1 MIVIVDYEAGNIG
14 SVYKAF
20 KRFVNHVEVTSDPD
34 TVIKA
39 DKLVVPGVGSFGDC
53 MRKLRALSLDGAIVE
68 FVKTGRPILG
78 ICVGLQIF
86 FEESEESEGARGLGV
101 IKGKVVKFPKGLK
114 VPHMGWNIVNFI
126 KDIDLAKGLRNNEYF
141 YFVHSYYAVC
151 TEKDVIA
158 GVTEYDVTFPSVIV
172 KDNIYLVQFHP
183 EKSYIP
189 GLKVIE
195 NFCKI

>member
-1 MIVIVDYEAGNIG
+1 MIVIVDYKAGNIG

-20 KRFVNHVEVTSDPD
+20 KKFMDAVEVTSDPD
-34 TVIKA
+34 RVIKA

-53 MRKLRALSLDGAIVE
+53 MKKLSDLKLDSAIVE

-78 ICVGLQIF
+78 ICIGLQIF
-86 FEESEESEGARGLGV
+86 FEESEESEGTKGLGI
-101 IKGKVVKFPKGLK
+101 IKGKVVKFPRGLK
-114 VPHMGWNIVNFI
+114 IPHMGWNSVNFI
-126 KDIDLAKGLRNNEYF
+126 RDIGLTKGLKDGEYF
-141 YFVHSYYAVC
+141 YFVHSYYADC
-151 TEKDVIA
+151 ADRDAIG
-158 GVTEYDVTFPSVIV
+158 GVTHYGVTFPSVIV